1 MLESFSFLYNF
12 FSGAALYKIML
23 WSICIQGLANIFIVH
38 LLSGLSWH
46 MISAKIMVS
55 HIRRFLLIFIGICSG
70 IVFIHFFM
78 PALMLFSKQVLII
91 ECMLIGMGS
100 YQYLHDTFLT
110 ISKKLLWWYVLVMHS
125 IIVGIIFI
133 L

>member
-1 MLESFSFLYNF
+1 
-12 FSGAALYKIML
+12 
-23 WSICIQGLANIFIVH
+23 
-38 LLSGLSWH
+38 
-46 MISAKIMVS
+46 
-55 HIRRFLLIFIGICSG
+55 
-70 IVFIHFFM
+70 M